1 MLKPE
6 CMILLDS
13 LSQLHEILISIVLQ
27 GLRVPNGSAGLA
39 TIMAFVLDL
48 GHVSLMISRVVI
60 VVVIPVLIVGTPV
73 VDLERLQSLFQG
85 QQLLHLIVGEGYG
98 LILRVPRKKIMLQ
111 VRN

>member
-13 LSQLHEILISIVLQ
+13 LSQLQEMPISIVLQ

-39 TIMAFVLDL
+39 TIMAFVLDW